1 MKTSKPGLDIDNF
14 KDLDIEELQ
23 RVQRRLTKFVEQRLE
38 NKKQEALDEI
48 KRLVKLHE
56 LSLEEVTKAIRT
68 SARRGKAPPIYRNP
82 DRPRQTWSGIG
93 NPPDWFA
100 NHPDPESL
108 KIKD

>member
-1 MKTSKPGLDIDNF
+1 MKPPNITIDIDNL
-14 KDLDIEELQ
+14 KDLDIEQLQ
-23 RVQRRLTKFVEQRLE
+23 IVQRRLTKFVEQRLE

-56 LSLEEVTKAIRT
+56 LSLEEVTKSIRT
-68 SARRGKAPPIYRNP
+68 SARRGKAPPVYRNP
-82 DRPRQTWSGIG
+82 ERPRQTWSGIG
-93 NPPDWFA
+93 TPPDWYT